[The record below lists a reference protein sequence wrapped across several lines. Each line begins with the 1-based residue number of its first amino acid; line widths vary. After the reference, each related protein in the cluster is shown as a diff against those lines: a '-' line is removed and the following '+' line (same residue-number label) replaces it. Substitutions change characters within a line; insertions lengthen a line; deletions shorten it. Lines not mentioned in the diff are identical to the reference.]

1 MAHLSFKKDG
11 FNTRIFF
18 DGNEI
23 VCVPKIVLPESK
35 FADPAIS
42 FQPNGEGLVRAP
54 DEVHLINAR
63 DTIGL
68 TFNNKEVAS
77 VSLGDFF
84 QAGEYTFQKCIL
96 YNAQLSERLAD
107 VIERCE
113 QFAKHARV
121 PVQETETI
129 DRVEV
134 QHPPAHVSDFL
145 LQYQGELLAAAEQKS
160 EALRARLAAAF
171 TEMNK
176 LSLFA
181 AENITPECAAKL
193 FEIYVSVSDES
204 VHDAAK
210 KYRYRE
216 ELLALQ
222 RAPHLVDAHTLVA
235 IAEVVR
241 ERAAHAARVE
251 AAMDI
256 RNAPRVRPQEPV
268 KQVDPLKE
276 TQLVEMRRR
285 NK

>member
-18 DGNEI
+18 DGQE
-23 VCVPKIVLPESK
+23 VARVPRIVLPQSE

-42 FQPNGEGLVRAP
+42 FQPNGEGLLRAP
-54 DEVHLINAR
+54 DEVHFISAR

-77 VSLGDFF
+77 VSLGEFF
-84 QAGEYTFQKCIL
+84 QPGEFTFQKCIL
-96 YNAQLSERLAD
+96 YNARLSERLAD

-160 EALRARLAAAF
+160 EALRARMAAAF

-176 LSLFA
+176 LNLFA

-210 KYRYRE
+210 RYRYPE

-235 IAEVVR
+235 IAEVAR

-251 AAMDI
+251 AAMDV
-256 RNAPRVRPQEPV
+256 RRAPSRRPQEPAEP
-268 KQVDPLKE
+268 VDHLKE
-276 TQLVEMRRR
+276 TQVVELRRR